1 MSCSSLINISF
12 SLDFFAKSMH
22 DDDMLNT
29 DICNWVITCMILMA
43 QRLSMLELRAGYEMH
58 D

>member
-1 MSCSSLINISF
+1 
-12 SLDFFAKSMH
+12 MH
-22 DDDMLNT
+22 DDDMLNI